1 MVGEVPG
8 GPGLGVGQSLD
19 HGRRQLVL
27 LVVLLAL
34 RTLSREEEI
43 LISSLR
49 SRGHNSAASAGENL
63 ESGAYCGFGSSCG
76 GC

>member
-34 RTLSREEEI
+34 RTLGREEEI

-49 SRGHNSAASAGENL
+49 SRGHHGTASAGENH
-63 ESGAYCGFGSSCG
+63 ESWANCGLSGGG